1 MAAIVKVD
9 KKGRIAIPKKI
20 RERIE
25 LKTESLV
32 KVTAKEKS
40 VIIEPLERSTDKYF
54 GAFKIDKWPDN
65 LDEFTVE
72 VIKKWWT
79 EQPT

>member
-40 VIIEPLERSTDKYF
+40 IIIEPLERSTDKYF